1 MRAGIQ
7 KFALGLGALLLVIAL
22 WNLFTFRVDQ
32 SEQAV
37 VLQFG
42 QVVRVVQT
50 PGLNF
55 KVPFTQRVQRFT
67 RRVMTYDT
75 RPTDVVLRDKKPLSV
90 DNYVAWRIV
99 DPVKFLKTVQNAIGG
114 QNRLDDIVYSELRVS
129 LGQYDMHQIVTTDRS
144 LDSVRSQ
151 IMADVTARTNEMA
164 QAYGIEVLDVRIK
177 KVDPP
182 PQNLAAIYDR
192 MKSERNREA
201 SQYRS
206 EGQEQAAKINAET
219 AKTVELLGADAYK
232 KAQESRGKGDAEAMR
247 IYNQA
252 LGQDPEFYQFIQ
264 TLDTYRTAFK
274 PGTRLILTPD
284 SPLLKYLEGR

>member
-1 MRAGIQ
+1 MRTGIQ
-7 KFALGLGALLLVIAL
+7 KLALGLGALLLVVVV

-55 KVPFTQRVQRFT
+55 KAPFTQRVQRYT

-114 QNRLDDIVYSELRVS
+114 QNRLDDIVYSELRVA
-129 LGQYDMHQIVTTDRS
+129 LGQYDMHQIITTDRS
-144 LDSVRSQ
+144 LDSVRNQ
-151 IMADVTARTNEMA
+151 IMADVTSRTNEMA

-206 EGQEQAAKINAET
+206 EGQEQAAMINAET

-264 TLDTYRTAFK
+264 TLDTYRTAFR
-274 PGTRLILTPD
+274 PGTRFILTPD